1 MSKRNFTHFF
11 QNTFSMVFLFY
22 DGPVSECISK
32 LSFDQWFH
40 DPKVHDPTF
49 RFETGKQI
57 SSFIRPQALVLLT
70 GLVALIPILLA
81 DAPATSTAPIL
92 IIEFDAS
99 TPAHFSRRKRVPEN
113 QKNNRL
119 QTLGADASAIAYRKF
134 RSAHRWRKRGHCS
147 ANLKR
152 CASSVLSRCTIK

>member
-1 MSKRNFTHFF
+1 MNRQFIRHA
-11 QNTFSMVFLFY
+11 NTFSTVFLFY

-70 GLVALIPILLA
+70 GLVARHSHP
-81 DAPATSTAPIL
+81 TCR
-92 IIEFDAS
+92 
-99 TPAHFSRRKRVPEN
+99 HFSRRKRVPEN

-119 QTLGADASAIAYRKF
+119 QTLGASFAARIAGESAGIVQR
-134 RSAHRWRKRGHCS
+134 
-147 ANLKR
+147 
-152 CASSVLSRCTIK
+152 I